1 MTEREKIIYKTQ
13 PRLILLSITLG
24 GFVLSQL
31 LSILILKSS
40 KNDFSYLP
48 ISFIILF
55 ETLSLTALYYF
66 LKIRTVQLS
75 EKALIISYLN
85 LPIREKFT
93 FEDIRSLHQTKEKVI
108 INEGVFSKSG
118 YNFYHITTLILLKND
133 KMIKLYS
140 IGEMDF
146 QELIQTFQS
155 LRRGEGKIKV
165 QKRHRFLYL
174 LDNLPDVFMTII
186 FLFITIGL
194 GCALLFG

>member
-93 FEDIRSLHQTKEKVI
+93 FEEIKSLHQTKEKVI

-146 QELIQTFQS
+146 QELIQTFQR

-174 LDNLPDVFMTII
+174 LDNLHDVFMTII